1 MKTRG
6 MLASVALVAL
16 VACLISACIGSAPPL
31 QPSAEPGTGITWY
44 SYEEG
49 MKIAQEQNKP
59 VMIDVYT
66 GWCKWCK
73 ELDRVIYSDTD
84 VINLADQFVCIKIN
98 ADKRH
103 DLAARYNPTGG
114 VPVIVFLRSD
124 GMEIHRLGG
133 YPRGGAEAFV
143 QEMMVALNN
152 A

>member
-1 MKTRG
+1 M
-6 MLASVALVAL
+6 VLVVL
-16 VACLISACIGSAPPL
+16 VACLMSACIDSTSPS
-31 QPSAEPGTGITWY
+31 QPAASETAGTGIMWY

-49 MKIAQEQNKP
+49 MEIAGAQNKP
-59 VMIDVYT
+59 MMIDVYT

-84 VINLADQFVCIKIN
+84 VINLADEFVCIKIN

-103 DLAARYNPTGG
+103 DLAAKYNPSGG

-124 GMEIHRLGG
+124 GTEAHRLGG

-143 QEMMVALNN
+143 HEMMVALNN